1 MVGVGCVEAMADI
14 WVKIKKGQH
23 KSSCEDAVLVG
34 PKILEPGFHHF
45 DEDLPGFLAVAD
57 GVGGNNGAKEAAYFV
72 LRHVISSYHP
82 GFTRE
87 DLINSIVA
95 IDSLLIDYS
104 SHVPEKENM
113 ATTLTLVII
122 EKDYALY
129 AQVGNTRLWEI
140 RGDDLRQVSRD
151 QSAVQICLDQGDP
164 AEASRH
170 APSELMGFM
179 GGGDVCGIAFLKV
192 GCLWQGNDRPDY
204 LLLTSDGIHDHIE
217 PGVFRNI
224 VLANRN
230 LPNRLFQ
237 FLYSEAEKNLSM
249 DDKSVLIINLK
260 E

>member
-1 MVGVGCVEAMADI
+1 MEAMADI
-14 WVKIKKGQH
+14 WVKIEKGQH

-34 PKILEPGFHHF
+34 QKILEPGFHHF

-104 SHVPEKENM
+104 SHVPDKESM

-192 GCLWQGNDRPDY
+192 GCLWQEMIVPIIFFLPPTGSMIILIPEFSGILFLPTGIYLTDYFSFFIQRPKKIY
-204 LLLTSDGIHDHIE
+204 LW
-217 PGVFRNI
+217 
-224 VLANRN
+224 
-230 LPNRLFQ
+230 
-237 FLYSEAEKNLSM
+237 M
-249 DDKSVLIINLK
+249 INLY
-260 E
+260 